1 MLPDSR
7 QVQVRQKHGE
17 PNPAPTRGATRQDL
31 ATAAGAGGINLTEPK
46 GLPDEEELRRIID
59 LIPQTIVVLN
69 PDGKA
74 IYANR
79 VALEYTGLSLEEVRA
94 DNFRDRVFHPEDVQ
108 RLREQRQKSL
118 SGWVPFET
126 EQRALGKNGKYRW
139 FLIRY
144 NPLLDERGNV
154 LRWYATGT
162 DIQDRKQTETLHA
175 AEKRTLEMI
184 ADGASLKDVLNHLCA
199 SIDVQVAP
207 SVTTVFLME
216 ADGKH
221 LVLTGGPRVP
231 GQWISAVSR
240 RPVTHKCG
248 LCGKAAFSKRRVI
261 VADVATD
268 PSWPDE
274 YRELALSN
282 GIRAGWSEPILT
294 KDNEVLGTF
303 ALYSHEAR
311 VPSEEDLALI
321 KGAGHIALIAIERQR
336 SQEALRS
343 ALERLRLLLDV
354 QQALVANLDLSDLF
368 ASFAARLR
376 EVTGCEFI
384 GLLLPDPTNGQLR
397 QRMVNYCEG
406 KSVITEGP
414 VAPLYR
420 SASEKAFRT
429 RELVY
434 MDGSQGE
441 NPDPD
446 IHDTPE
452 GNSLYEPL
460 LKEGVPS
467 GYFLPL
473 VHKGEAIAV
482 LQLMKHAGAN
492 FKTQQA
498 DFLKAFAGQLA
509 MAVANA
515 LEHGAVAAARDQL
528 AREQVYLREEIERS
542 SMFEEIVGSSEAL
555 RKVLAQVSR
564 VAPTDSTVLIE
575 GETGTGKELIAR
587 AIHKRSQRSNR
598 AFICVNCAAIPP
610 SLIASELFGHERGA
624 FTGATQ
630 RRLGRFESAD
640 GGTIFLDE
648 IGELP
653 HETQISLLRVLQE
666 REFERVG
673 GNHSIHVDVRVL
685 AATNRDLS
693 AAVDEGSFRKDLFY
707 RLNVF
712 PIRVPPLRDRGDDIP
727 LLVGYLV
734 DRYAKKA
741 GKQFRSIDKRTLQL
755 LQSYIWPG
763 NVRELQNVIERAVIV
778 CDGETFRV
786 DASWFSRTAPTS
798 KFQRPFAADLAEREK
813 AMIENALRETKG
825 LISGPAGAAAKL
837 GLPRQTL
844 DSKIRKLGINR
855 YRFKTS

>member
-1 MLPDSR
+1 
-7 QVQVRQKHGE
+7 
-17 PNPAPTRGATRQDL
+17 
-31 ATAAGAGGINLTEPK
+31 
-46 GLPDEEELRRIID
+46 
-59 LIPQTIVVLN
+59 
-69 PDGKA
+69 
-74 IYANR
+74 
-79 VALEYTGLSLEEVRA
+79 
-94 DNFRDRVFHPEDVQ
+94 
-108 RLREQRQKSL
+108 
-118 SGWVPFET
+118 
-126 EQRALGKNGKYRW
+126 
-139 FLIRY
+139 
-144 NPLLDERGNV
+144 
-154 LRWYATGT
+154 
-162 DIQDRKQTETLHA
+162 
-175 AEKRTLEMI
+175 
-184 ADGASLKDVLNHLCA
+184 
-199 SIDVQVAP
+199 
-207 SVTTVFLME
+207 
-216 ADGKH
+216 
-221 LVLTGGPRVP
+221 
-231 GQWISAVSR
+231 VSP
-240 RPVTHKCG
+240 RPVTQNCG

-268 PSWPDE
+268 PGWPDE

-282 GIRAGWSEPILT
+282 GIRAAWSEPILT

-303 ALYSHEAR
+303 AIYSHEAR

-376 EVTGCEFI
+376 EVTGCDFI

-397 QRMVNYCEG
+397 QRMVNSCEG

-434 MDGSQGE
+434 MDGCQGE

-452 GNSLYEPL
+452 GNNLYEPL

-482 LQLMKHAGAN
+482 LQLMKYAGAN

-542 SMFEEIVGSSEAL
+542 SMFEEIVGSSQAL
-555 RKVLAQVSR
+555 RKVLAQVSK
-564 VAPTDSTVLIE
+564 VAPTDSTVLIQ

-587 AIHKRSQRSNR
+587 AIHKRSKRSSR

-630 RRLGRFESAD
+630 RRLGRFESAA

-673 GNHSIHVDVRVL
+673 GNQSIHVDVRVL

-734 DRYAKKA
+734 DRYAKKT

-763 NVRELQNVIERAVIV
+763 NVRELQNVIERAVII

-786 DASWFSRTAPTS
+786 DASWFSQTAPPS
-798 KFQRPFAADLAEREK
+798 KFQRAFAADLADREK

-825 LISGPAGAAAKL
+825 LISGPGGAAAKL

-844 DSKIRKLGINR
+844 DSKIRKLGINP
-855 YRFKTS
+855 YRFKAS